1 MLVIWARHGQNQ
13 ANLTRQFSHRRL
25 DLDLT
30 VVGRE
35 QAEALAGLL
44 ARRLDHTTATS
55 PALFASPL
63 RRAQQTA
70 EIVARR
76 LDGDVETIDALREVD
91 IGELDGRRDPAA
103 WATYTSVLDAWGRGE
118 HGRRFPGGEDLHDL
132 CTRLATALERVARAA
147 SGRPAVVVAHGA
159 NLRGALPGLTGLP
172 DPGKDLGTGQFAE
185 LEVLVGEGAA
195 PRIRLLAW
203 RSSSSS

>member
-25 DLDLT
+25 DSDLT

-91 IGELDGRRDPAA
+91 IGELDGRR
-103 WATYTSVLDAWGRGE
+103 
-118 HGRRFPGGEDLHDL
+118 FPGGEDLHDL
-132 CTRLATALERVARAA
+132 CTRLATALERVAVPRQAGPPWWWPTA
-147 SGRPAVVVAHGA
+147 PTCARRC
-159 NLRGALPGLTGLP
+159 RG
-172 DPGKDLGTGQFAE
+172 
-185 LEVLVGEGAA
+185 
-195 PRIRLLAW
+195 
-203 RSSSSS
+203 